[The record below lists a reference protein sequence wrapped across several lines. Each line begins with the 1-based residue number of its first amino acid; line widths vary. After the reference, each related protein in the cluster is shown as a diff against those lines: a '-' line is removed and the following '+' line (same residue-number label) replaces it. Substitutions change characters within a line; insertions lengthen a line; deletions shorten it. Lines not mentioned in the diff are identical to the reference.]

1 MERRGAVCLSSIE
14 GECEANIIEKYLTT
28 YVGKSI
34 SFEWQKH
41 WHNYQYP
48 FIANRRK
55 TLTSL
60 NRLWTKLNYNYNRC
74 FLSSMNL
81 LVYHP

>member
-34 SFEWQKH
+34 SYVKNIDIIINIH
-41 WHNYQYP
+41 LL
-48 FIANRRK
+48 
-55 TLTSL
+55 LTGE
-60 NRLWTKLNYNYNRC
+60 KL
-74 FLSSMNL
+74 
-81 LVYHP
+81 